1 MAKLA
6 LMTTTEYATHLG
18 VKRNAVLNRVA
29 RGTLKPY
36 RTLANGHHLF
46 RVKVDPS

>member
-1 MAKLA
+1 MSRHEL
-6 LMTTTEYATHLG
+6 LTTKEYAARIG
-18 VKRNAVLNRVA
+18 VTRQAVQARVR

-46 RVKVDPS
+46 KVAA

>member
-1 MAKLA
+1 MAKLV
-6 LMTTTEYATHLG
+6 LMTTTEYAARLG
-18 VKRNAVLNRVA
+18 VTRQAVLNRVR

-46 RVKVDPS
+46 KAAA